1 MRGRVV
7 VGAFAI
13 AAVLAAAAAFFL
25 GGRGGGADSEGGLDA
40 GGHPAAVAAPTL
52 AAAPRAARS
61 VAHGTCVLAG
71 SVHEREA
78 NGRPVA
84 AKVSIWREVP
94 YEGGKPE
101 PLTVESWRAGPR
113 DTTAG
118 PADATGTSDAAG
130 RFEFAGLAPGQY
142 LVAAETGETPPLRG
156 REYARI
162 PFDGGHEHVDLVVR
176 PADLA
181 LVVRAKR
188 ADGSPWRVR
197 VGVSGST
204 STPVADTD
212 EAGNVT
218 FSGLGTGAIEVQVD
232 SRAQGIT
239 LSVSVTMPRKDPL
252 VVTEPAGLVT
262 ISGRVI
268 ESPAGTA
275 LPGARLSA
283 GASTTQG
290 WTMSTAEG
298 GPDGTFRIL
307 VDPSADTVQASAT
320 GFADGQTKLHGKTS
334 DLTIA
339 LHRKA
344 RVSGT
349 VVEESTSKPV
359 PGVHVLAAGP
369 DEGGSFRRMRGFRN
383 EDALEAG
390 LGTTMTDAS
399 GRFTLELDAA
409 GAVELRAIGNGWCSK
424 GLGSAGG
431 AGATLV
437 EASTEAESVV
447 TLEVARAAKVTGR
460 VLDAEGKPAPGA
472 SAQAVLQ
479 VTTGG
484 RRWSQAKAALPATAG
499 EDGRFVLDAILP
511 GVDVVV
517 SARHGDVEGPPVAV
531 GALEPGAE
539 REVELRLA
547 RVRKVI
553 VTVVGAAD
561 GKPVPGATVTLNGDN
576 DGWQEETTD
585 ATGVVTFQG
594 ASGGAL
600 QASASGPDLSD
611 AALGIH
617 PFGGEATA
625 EVPAVP
631 DGAAALPDAT
641 VTIRLPDTATGG
653 ATAGRRTLSGTVRF
667 PDGTP
672 AAGAKVT
679 TDGDDE
685 GVVVANGSR
694 FAGDAPSAAV
704 GADGTFTVEPSEG
717 DTVRLRASISRLGVE
732 WSGTVEAAPGA
743 KGLAI
748 TVTEPKDDDP
758 ATARVRVVDAEGKPV
773 AAAKAQVKTT
783 TSAGASSTSYG
794 SEVTDG
800 TLSLAVKSAET
811 VEIRISDARD
821 AMGSR
826 LPVAFT
832 KVGPVP
838 VAQLPAE
845 IRLVAEKTI
854 DGFVRTPDG
863 SPVAGVSVSA
873 QTVADD
879 AGPGAALRSA
889 RGLGRYYRAF
899 FANGDSV
906 AEARSGPDG
915 AFRLRGLDAVE
926 YQIVPVTPL
935 GYVEDADRDLKA
947 RGGAT
952 GVSVTLR
959 PGIAVVVRVL
969 DAEGKPIAGASADA
983 QPASSGDGHE
993 RDFARSFRRHN
1004 IRARLE
1010 AGSDASGT
1018 IRLDGLD
1025 AAVTYTLYVE
1035 PPEDRTDLQP
1045 REVAAWKPAG
1055 DTIRLDRSRSTR
1067 GMVKTPTGEPLG
1079 NATVEWT
1086 LSGPRATSG
1095 TVETGEDGR
1104 FVIPHT
1110 EEGQLELV
1118 ASFGT
1123 AKGEPTSRSSVVVAA
1138 GAQDVALVVD
1148 PGAELTV
1155 RFDPPLAALD
1165 EMSIGEDG
1173 AEPGVA
1179 AGAPFLKV
1187 GDAYRFRGLVAD
1199 HTYTVWASA
1208 RRPSLVVLASG
1219 LRASVGTSAARGP
1232 VTLHP
1237 APGRSITVRVVGPVG
1252 LGDVDASVQ
1261 RGPASLSAN
1270 SSQGGPTRTLRV
1282 DGLFEGRWHVEAR
1295 GTVGDVQYEGH
1306 SEGDAGGEVEVR
1318 LEPQK

>member
-1 MRGRVV
+1 M
-7 VGAFAI
+7 
-13 AAVLAAAAAFFL
+13 
-25 GGRGGGADSEGGLDA
+25 
-40 GGHPAAVAAPTL
+40 
-52 AAAPRAARS
+52 
-61 VAHGTCVLAG
+61 
-71 SVHEREA
+71 
-78 NGRPVA
+78 
-84 AKVSIWREVP
+84 
-94 YEGGKPE
+94 
-101 PLTVESWRAGPR
+101 
-113 DTTAG
+113 
-118 PADATGTSDAAG
+118 
-130 RFEFAGLAPGQY
+130 
-142 LVAAETGETPPLRG
+142 
-156 REYARI
+156 
-162 PFDGGHEHVDLVVR
+162 
-176 PADLA
+176 
-181 LVVRAKR
+181 
-188 ADGSPWRVR
+188 
-197 VGVSGST
+197 
-204 STPVADTD
+204 
-212 EAGNVT
+212 
-218 FSGLGTGAIEVQVD
+218 QVD
-232 SRAQGIT
+232 SRAQGIS

-349 VVEESTSKPV
+349 VVEESTAKPV

-369 DEGGSFRRMRGFRN
+369 DEGGPFRRMRAFGR
-383 EDALEAG
+383 EDVLEAG
-390 LGTTMTDAS
+390 LGTTRTDAS

-437 EASTEAESVV
+437 EASSEAESVV

-472 SAQAVLQ
+472 SARAVLQ
-479 VTTGG
+479 ATTGG
-484 RRWSQAKAALPATAG
+484 RRWSQAEAALPATAG
-499 EDGRFVLDAILP
+499 EDGRFVLEAILP

-517 SARHGDVEGPPVAV
+517 SAWHGDVEGPPVAV

-600 QASASGPDLSD
+600 KTSASPPDPSD

-653 ATAGRRTLSGTVRF
+653 ATAGRRALSGTVRF

-679 TDGDDE
+679 TEGDEE

-694 FAGDAPSAAV
+694 RFVGDAPSAAV
-704 GADGTFTVEPSEG
+704 GADGTFALEPSEG
-717 DTVRLRASISRLGVE
+717 DPVRLRASISRLGVE

-743 KGLAI
+743 KGLVI

-758 ATARVRVVDAEGKPV
+758 ATVRVRVVDAEGKPV
-773 AAAKAQVKTT
+773 AAAKAQIKTT

-821 AMGSR
+821 AMGIAPAGGVHQGRPPARRPAPRGDPSR
-826 LPVAFT
+826 RREDHRRTSCARRTEAPWRGFPCRPKPWWTRRAR
-832 KVGPVP
+832 GRPCD
-838 VAQLPAE
+838 APAAWGGTTA
-845 IRLVAEKTI
+845 RSS
-854 DGFVRTPDG
+854 RTGTP
-863 SPVAGVSVSA
+863 SRKR
-873 QTVADD
+873 
-879 AGPGAALRSA
+879 GPGPTGRFACVGSREPSTRS
-889 RGLGRYYRAF
+889 
-899 FANGDSV
+899 
-906 AEARSGPDG
+906 
-915 AFRLRGLDAVE
+915 
-926 YQIVPVTPL
+926 
-935 GYVEDADRDLKA
+935 
-947 RGGAT
+947 
-952 GVSVTLR
+952 
-959 PGIAVVVRVL
+959 
-969 DAEGKPIAGASADA
+969 
-983 QPASSGDGHE
+983 
-993 RDFARSFRRHN
+993 
-1004 IRARLE
+1004 
-1010 AGSDASGT
+1010 
-1018 IRLDGLD
+1018 
-1025 AAVTYTLYVE
+1025 
-1035 PPEDRTDLQP
+1035 
-1045 REVAAWKPAG
+1045 
-1055 DTIRLDRSRSTR
+1055 SRSHRAGTSTSRIATFGR
-1067 GMVKTPTGEPLG
+1067 GEGPPGSSSRCGRASRWWSGCSTPTGGRSRAHRPTPNPRPRETTT
-1079 NATVEWT
+1079 NAT
-1086 LSGPRATSG
+1086 
-1095 TVETGEDGR
+1095 
-1104 FVIPHT
+1104 
-1110 EEGQLELV
+1110 
-1118 ASFGT
+1118 
-1123 AKGEPTSRSSVVVAA
+1123 SR
-1138 GAQDVALVVD
+1138 
-1148 PGAELTV
+1148 
-1155 RFDPPLAALD
+1155 
-1165 EMSIGEDG
+1165 
-1173 AEPGVA
+1173 
-1179 AGAPFLKV
+1179 
-1187 GDAYRFRGLVAD
+1187 
-1199 HTYTVWASA
+1199 
-1208 RRPSLVVLASG
+1208 
-1219 LRASVGTSAARGP
+1219 
-1232 VTLHP
+1232 
-1237 APGRSITVRVVGPVG
+1237 GRS
-1252 LGDVDASVQ
+1252 A
-1261 RGPASLSAN
+1261 
-1270 SSQGGPTRTLRV
+1270 
-1282 DGLFEGRWHVEAR
+1282 
-1295 GTVGDVQYEGH
+1295 GT
-1306 SEGDAGGEVEVR
+1306 
-1318 LEPQK
+1318 